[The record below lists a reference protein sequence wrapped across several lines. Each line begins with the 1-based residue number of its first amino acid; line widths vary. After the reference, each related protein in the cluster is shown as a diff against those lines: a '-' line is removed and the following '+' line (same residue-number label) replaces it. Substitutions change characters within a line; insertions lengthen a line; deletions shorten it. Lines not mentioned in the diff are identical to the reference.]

1 MLCVADVG
9 CCHKCGCLAGNIQ
22 RFPQTSVKVSSSD
35 TNTSW
40 ESKTF
45 EGSSV
50 STVDWEIFAVKIIS
64 RLKPTAKI

>member
-22 RFPQTSVKVSSSD
+22 RFPQTSVLEIR
-35 TNTSW
+35 TRGTSW

-50 STVDWEIFAVKIIS
+50 STVEREIFAVKIIS